1 MNGNF
6 LWKRVDVPNLKT
18 DWKTKTLAMLIPYS
32 LFKNSHTPI
41 KKGGQKYGVERHQGN
56 EMGQCQYWLTIRL
69 RPDD

>member
-6 LWKRVDVPNLKT
+6 LWKRVDVPNLKM

-32 LFKNSHTPI
+32 LFKNSHAPI

-56 EMGQCQYWLTIRL
+56 EMGQCVSTG
-69 RPDD
+69 